1 MCMGHVQ
8 ARYGTGTGQVWD
20 WYRMGTEWAQERYRM
35 VTGRVQ
41 DWYRMDTGRVSDG
54 KGQVRDIIYLLL
66 TINLLHMNIPIQTY
80 FIILTIIFACLNTL
94 HSNSNIQIDIT

>member
-1 MCMGHVQ
+1 MGLVQ
-8 ARYGTGTGQVWD
+8 DG
-20 WYRMGTEWAQERYRM
+20 YRMGTGWVQERYRM

-66 TINLLHMNIPIQTY
+66 TINLLCMNIPIQTY
-80 FIILTIIFACLNTL
+80 FILFTIVSLCLNIL
-94 HSNSNIQIDIT
+94 HSNSNIQID

>member
-1 MCMGHVQ
+1 MGLVQ
-8 ARYGTGTGQVWD
+8 DG
-20 WYRMGTEWAQERYRM
+20 YRMGTGWVQERYRM

>member
-1 MCMGHVQ
+1 MGLVQ
-8 ARYGTGTGQVWD
+8 DG
-20 WYRMGTEWAQERYRM
+20 YRMGTGWVQERYRM

-41 DWYRMDTGRVSDG
+41 DWYRMDTGR
-54 KGQVRDIIYLLL
+54 VRDIIYLLL